1 MSRAVRLGIFVVA
14 TLAIFAGAVFLI
26 GSREYLFQSTY
37 RLNADFPDVAGLGGG
52 AEVRV
57 GGIHEGTVRRIDL
70 PRRPDQKVRVEM
82 DMDKDTRG
90 VVKKDSVA
98 SIVPRGRMPKVVRTQ
113 DILRLRGLLG

>member
-1 MSRAVRLGIFVVA
+1 MSRALRLGIFVVA

-37 RLNADFPDVAGLGGG
+37 RLNSEFSNVAGLANG

-70 PRRPDQKVRVEM
+70 PRSPDRKVRVAM
-82 DMDKDTRG
+82 DMDKDTRS
-90 VVKKDSVA
+90 VVKSDSLA
-98 SIVPRGRMPKVVRTQ
+98 SIESE
-113 DILRLRGLLG
+113 GLVG